1 MNIESV
7 VMPKGTALYGVAS
20 PIRLTSVRTDT
31 GVDVQIWLAAGTVID
46 SAQLELTY
54 NNTQATYIGAVGNS
68 SFGWNWYDNEVAGQV
83 ILSGFSGTAS
93 AFSNSSDVWLGRVS
107 FDLPDTLASFTVS
120 VSSET
125 QLSLSG
131 TEPGSSNLVD
141 LGTLPVLEALPLS
154 HALPLWDEL
163 MPPPSILEYAQREVV
178 SLDIPF
184 QATDSDSAILTY
196 SAVLGRDV
204 DGVFV
209 PLPGVPRI
217 ELASGVNGHL
227 TGSFTVP
234 EQALPG
240 SYVLRLLAD
249 DDTTDSFL
257 GSAYD
262 VPFSVIPPD
271 ITIDVNGLPA
281 TAPVP
286 ASYEKFMDFV
296 LDPAQQEVAG
306 YLASFKVDEESNGN
320 PVYAYLTDTNNDG
333 MPDHV
338 IDGNG
343 SGSGTITWGANGIWY
358 AHITSV
364 TGSEDHYGRFAYDAT
379 GDGDVVGLY
388 SFDLTPYTLV
398 ADTNPFDTLVSTFT
412 PSSTESVYLYDD
424 DYNGVI
430 DRMEAIERWTDQS
443 GQSNTDT
450 TNYQLT
456 WTDAAHWTAH
466 YTEKWTFGSTY
477 GANGGPQTIWLDGQ
491 EHAII
496 WQTKGADNIVATV
509 NFNTERNGV
518 SVPAVLSFIDS
529 NADNKPDQVLYTDGT
544 VTAHANL
551 VGWTV
556 DANEHPTSV
565 NIVVTSDTSAED
577 LFSGVLIGPSSNP
590 TTILVPSFDNITIN
604 TSGSVSGTPQTGEG
618 YYKFYSGTGVVA
630 RINGEDFYLDLYPDR
645 DNDPLTFEANWRWL
659 FNSGEVTDT
668 STGGLTFFDTDTSRP
683 GPELWSAT
691 FTVDNGLLLADGSD
705 TDTLPDGFVVGDD
718 MGNKVNVPLV
728 WQPKDANNVIATF
741 SVLAKDENNNDLTF
755 IGVLKD
761 TNGDNQPD
769 NMTATAGTKTFNV
782 PFSFA
787 DTNSDGHPDHWIM
800 QRSETFSGRVQ
811 VDANGNPAGL
821 YVTWNDIPTKDTL
834 INNVLTFN
842 LGITAPQLADSGYV
856 VVRFANSMGMN
867 GANVPVSALTLNGT
881 WLVVPLSGTDAVTG
895 NSYYLSSYT
904 NSDLFVNVPAG
915 TVVGQT
921 ENLFKA
927 WEVGEMTSGTYD
939 LSSIP
944 VVHNGVGTDG
954 ADWVMG
960 TSGNDNIAA
969 GAGDDILDWSDGND
983 VIDAGDG
990 YDHLYLPVTTQS
1002 TAMQELDEQ
1011 GVLHIQQ
1018 WTMAADPLS
1027 QGDFVDLY
1035 RVARLSSA
1043 AYQIQKM
1050 DMAGTAVTQTMQLSN
1065 AEVLSAGYH
1074 PTYLAVQYNTEYGYV
1089 NGTPWDDT
1097 IVLDTV
1103 SAVTLGSVWGNTGND
1118 VLAMTFA
1125 PVYSALNIVNNGVA
1139 YVLQGTLAGPI
1150 ATVVE
1155 LGKLTTSD
1163 NGGSIYGGN
1172 MVLGTGENAKSF
1184 SFSTIEAFRFISGSV
1199 TYDFVLPV
1207 NHSPIGF
1214 VGIEGDPRQGETLE
1228 AWYYLSDYDFEDGI
1242 IPSESIHYQW
1252 QADGVNIAG
1261 ATTATLELGQAL
1273 VDKAVSVTVSYTDP
1287 SQTEE
1292 SVSSYYSVVVI
1303 DQNDAPA
1310 GAVTIDGVAS
1320 KGVELAAN
1328 ITTLADAD
1336 GLGYIYYQW
1345 YAGTEEIQGATDST
1359 YTPTL
1364 LEVGKKISVTASYW
1378 DGHGT
1383 WESVPSAATSP
1394 VIDVTNNPATG
1405 TVTISGTATQN
1416 KTLIANFNIV
1426 DVDGVGESV
1435 YTYQWQADGV
1445 AITGA
1450 TNRNYQLKEAEV
1462 GKKIT
1467 VTVSFT
1473 DDAHHDESLTSSATR
1488 SVVNVNDRPAG
1499 TVTIH
1504 GTAAEDQTLT
1514 ADISALVD
1522 ADGLGAV
1529 SYQWQADAGN
1539 IAGATESSYTLTQG
1553 DVGAA
1558 ITVVASYR
1566 DGHNTP
1572 ESKSSA
1578 ATEVVANVNDA
1589 PTLVAGETLI
1599 IGSAVVGEELFVNS
1613 GVLSDEDG
1621 PDVLSI
1627 TSYQWQADGSGIAD
1641 ATDSFYEIQAADEGK
1656 SITVIVTYTDDYGKK
1671 ESFTSAATAV
1681 VVVNAG
1687 DPNGSVAISG
1697 TLTQGETLTATV
1709 TDGDGFGT
1717 VTYQWQVN
1725 TGTAAA
1731 ALWTNIA
1738 GATGATLLLK
1748 EAQVGKAIKV
1758 SASYTDNGGTIE
1770 SPDSSATAAVA
1781 NVNDT
1786 PAGNV
1791 TITGTAT
1798 QGETLI
1804 AGNTLADL
1812 DGIPAGAITYKW
1824 QANGSDIAGA
1834 AGDHYTLKQAEVGKT
1849 ITVIAHYADGHE
1861 HEENVSSAL
1870 TVAVTNFNDAPT
1882 GIVKITGGG
1891 QQGEILTASNTLAD
1905 SDGMGT
1911 ISYQWKANGVNISG
1925 AENESYQLTQDE
1937 VGKAITVTASY
1948 TDGAATHESVRSA
1961 ATSAILNVNDRPTGG
1976 VIIDGT
1982 PKQGLRLT
1990 VNTSALYDVDG
2001 VPAQALLNYQWQAG
2015 GLNING
2021 ATDSSYLLTQ
2031 AEVGKSITVKVSY
2044 IDLQGT
2050 SESVRSGATG
2060 NVANVNDL
2068 PTGAVT
2074 ITGAPTQGKTLSA
2087 TNNLVDRDG
2096 PPTLAISYQW
2106 QADGADIAGAVDS
2119 YYELTQ
2125 SDVGKRMAVVA
2136 KYTDAFSKVESV
2148 SSAATAV
2155 IANANDAPTGPV
2167 TISGNAAETGVLTA
2181 DIGALADADGLGSF
2195 SYQWQ
2200 AGSVDITGATNSSYT
2215 LTNTEVGKAIKVIV
2229 SYTDGFGKA
2238 ESVTSSQT
2246 RLVRNTN
2253 DAPTGSVIIT
2263 GTPAQ
2268 NAILTA
2274 SNTLADADGLG
2285 TITYQWQA
2293 DGETIDGATEATF
2306 QLTQDEV
2313 GKRITVVASYTDGHG
2328 TLESILSAVTALV
2341 ANVDDPPTGSVTVSG
2356 TATQG
2361 QTLTVTNTL
2370 ADADGL
2376 GTISYQWTAAGSNIN
2391 GAHGSSLTLT
2401 ESQVGKKIAVVA
2413 SYTDGQGKQES
2424 VPSNNTAKVKN
2435 LNDLPAGGVTISGT
2449 LKVGKTL
2456 TADNTLTDADGLGAI
2471 SYQWKANGVD
2481 IDGATDRE
2489 YTLTTS
2495 EKGETMSVVARY
2507 TDGHGTIESVT
2518 SAATT
2523 PVKAVIRGS
2532 AHDGYLVNALVW
2544 VDDDNDTVRDW
2555 TDYNHNN
2562 IWDEGEGES
2571 WTVTDSTGQFTGLEG
2586 TGVLRITA
2594 NPNGGTIDISTGND
2608 FTGSFAAPSDSTVIS
2623 ALTTLVAATID
2634 GTTNAAAAAAKVKTA
2649 LGLDASVTITR
2660 YDPIAEASKTT
2671 TSDAARLV
2679 AIKTQSATIQV
2690 NNIMDVAVSVAQAA
2704 SATANTA
2711 QVVENVADS
2720 LLAQAGTGTVDL
2732 ASSAVIAIALN
2743 AGIPSGATH
2752 VPSADVVNAVAT
2764 ALALANSDIAHTAGA
2779 ATGTTATAVA
2789 DITAIVEAQI
2799 VAQNTIVPDAYAAVA
2814 ANDAGLVTTNTANF
2828 DVLLTEASGQVETIF
2843 VNHLPTG
2850 SVTISG
2856 VVMPGETLTAANS
2869 LVDVE
2874 GVGPISYQWLR
2885 GGLAITDATH
2895 ETYALTAADIG
2906 KVITVKANYTDGAG
2920 HIESVNSDPT
2930 VALPDAPTSL
2940 SDVVVAA
2947 ASLTNDTT
2955 PTVAVDLSHKVLEV
2969 GDIIQIIDSNHANAV
2984 VSSHTITAQDLTL
2997 LTAQDI
3003 DLLVSLV
3010 GLIDDTHA
3018 LKVQLVDSVGIAGLG
3033 SNSTTAVSVDTT
3045 LPTITNPAYASGV
3058 VTATLDAALETG
3070 DKLYG
3075 SVDNG
3080 AHWSDIIATGTAI
3093 NWSGLTITNDSVV
3106 KLKVTDTAGNESTTN
3121 VPLPSVI
3128 GYNLTVHTNYW
3139 NNDKVMRGVTVETG
3153 SLTDNLGAA
3162 IFSNV
3167 PSGSKTLSPSFTA
3180 DTAAKG
3186 AVDLLDA
3193 IVVLK
3198 NVAHL
3203 VTFENDYQKVAA
3215 DFDGVNGIDLNDA
3228 IGILKKVAHLSSV
3241 QPEWVFVD
3249 QQHHIIDSTHVDM
3262 STDMTVDL
3270 IGVLRGDVDG
3280 SWVG

>member
-1 MNIESV
+1 MDNIVFSSVPVWESFT
-7 VMPKGTALYGVAS
+7 PPPDLSY
-20 PIRLTSVRTDT
+20 
-31 GVDVQIWLAAGTVID
+31 AAGT
-46 SAQLELTY
+46 T
-54 NNTQATYIGAVGNS
+54 
-68 SFGWNWYDNEVAGQV
+68 
-83 ILSGFSGTAS
+83 
-93 AFSNSSDVWLGRVS
+93 
-107 FDLPDTLASFTVS
+107 
-120 VSSET
+120 
-125 QLSLSG
+125 
-131 TEPGSSNLVD
+131 
-141 LGTLPVLEALPLS
+141 
-154 HALPLWDEL
+154 
-163 MPPPSILEYAQREVV
+163 V
-178 SLDIPF
+178 SLDFPVY
-184 QATDSDSAILTY
+184 ATDPDGDAVTY
-196 SAVLGRDV
+196 KA
-204 DGVFV
+204 FV
-209 PLPGVPRI
+209 GQMIGTTFFGLAGVPQI
-217 ELASGVNGHL
+217 SLTLSNGHL
-227 TGSFTVP
+227 TGSTTVP
-234 EQALPG
+234 AQAAPG

-249 DDTTDSFL
+249 DNTTDTNNGTAL
-257 GSAYD
+257 D
-262 VPFSVIPPD
+262 VPFSVTPPN
-271 ITIDVNGLPA
+271 ITLDVNGLPA
-281 TAPVP
+281 TTPVP
-286 ASYEKFMDFV
+286 LSYETFMDFV
-296 LDPAQQEVAG
+296 LDPARQGVAG

-338 IDGNG
+338 IDKNG
-343 SGSGTITWGANGIWY
+343 SGSGTITWDANGIWY
-358 AHITSV
+358 AHIPSV

-412 PSSTESVYLYDD
+412 QSSTESVYLYDD

-443 GQSNTDT
+443 GQSNTYT

-544 VTAHANL
+544 DTGHANL
-551 VGWTV
+551 AEWTF
-556 DANEHPTSV
+556 DENNHPTTV
-565 NIVVTSDTSAED
+565 NIVVTSSTNSYDF
-577 LFSGVLIGPSSNP
+577 FSGVLIGPSSNP
-590 TTILVPSFDNITIN
+590 TTILVPSFDNIT
-604 TSGSVSGTPQTGEG
+604 
-618 YYKFYSGTGVVA
+618 
-630 RINGEDFYLDLYPDR
+630 
-645 DNDPLTFEANWRWL
+645 
-659 FNSGEVTDT
+659 
-668 STGGLTFFDTDTSRP
+668 
-683 GPELWSAT
+683 
-691 FTVDNGLLLADGSD
+691 
-705 TDTLPDGFVVGDD
+705 
-718 MGNKVNVPLV
+718 
-728 WQPKDANNVIATF
+728 
-741 SVLAKDENNNDLTF
+741 
-755 IGVLKD
+755 
-761 TNGDNQPD
+761 
-769 NMTATAGTKTFNV
+769 
-782 PFSFA
+782 
-787 DTNSDGHPDHWIM
+787 
-800 QRSETFSGRVQ
+800 
-811 VDANGNPAGL
+811 
-821 YVTWNDIPTKDTL
+821 
-834 INNVLTFN
+834 
-842 LGITAPQLADSGYV
+842 
-856 VVRFANSMGMN
+856 
-867 GANVPVSALTLNGT
+867 
-881 WLVVPLSGTDAVTG
+881 
-895 NSYYLSSYT
+895 
-904 NSDLFVNVPAG
+904 
-915 TVVGQT
+915 
-921 ENLFKA
+921 
-927 WEVGEMTSGTYD
+927 
-939 LSSIP
+939 
-944 VVHNGVGTDG
+944 
-954 ADWVMG
+954 
-960 TSGNDNIAA
+960 
-969 GAGDDILDWSDGND
+969 
-983 VIDAGDG
+983 
-990 YDHLYLPVTTQS
+990 
-1002 TAMQELDEQ
+1002 
-1011 GVLHIQQ
+1011 
-1018 WTMAADPLS
+1018 
-1027 QGDFVDLY
+1027 
-1035 RVARLSSA
+1035 
-1043 AYQIQKM
+1043 
-1050 DMAGTAVTQTMQLSN
+1050 
-1065 AEVLSAGYH
+1065 
-1074 PTYLAVQYNTEYGYV
+1074 
-1089 NGTPWDDT
+1089 
-1097 IVLDTV
+1097 
-1103 SAVTLGSVWGNTGND
+1103 
-1118 VLAMTFA
+1118 
-1125 PVYSALNIVNNGVA
+1125 
-1139 YVLQGTLAGPI
+1139 
-1150 ATVVE
+1150 
-1155 LGKLTTSD
+1155 
-1163 NGGSIYGGN
+1163 
-1172 MVLGTGENAKSF
+1172 
-1184 SFSTIEAFRFISGSV
+1184 
-1199 TYDFVLPV
+1199 V

-1214 VGIEGDPRQGETLE
+1214 VGIDGDSRQGETLE

-1320 KGVELAAN
+1320 KGVELAAK

-1394 VIDVTNNPATG
+1394 VIDVTPNPATG

-1426 DVDGVGESV
+1426 DVDGVGGSV

-1445 AITGA
+1445 AITDA

-1473 DDAHHDESLTSSATR
+1473 DDAYHNESLTSSATR
-1488 SVVNVNDRPAG
+1488 AVVNVNDRPAG
-1499 TVTIH
+1499 TVTIN
-1504 GTAAEDQTLT
+1504 GTVAEDQTLT

-1529 SYQWQADAGN
+1529 SYQWQADGGN

-1786 PAGNV
+1786 PTGSV

-1976 VIIDGT
+1976 VTIDGIA
-1982 PKQGLRLT
+1982 KQGQRLT

-2001 VPAQALLNYQWQAG
+2001 IPAQALLSYKWQVG
-2015 GLNING
+2015 GLNIDG

-2068 PTGAVT
+2068 PTGTVT
-2074 ITGAPTQGKTLSA
+2074 ITGTPTQGETLSA

-2106 QADGADIAGAVDS
+2106 QADGAAIAGAVDS

-2136 KYTDAFSKVESV
+2136 KYTDAFTRAEQV
-2148 SSAATAV
+2148 SSIATAP
-2155 IANANDAPTGPV
+2155 IANKDDVPTGGV
-2167 TISGNAAETGVLTA
+2167 TISGNATQGQTLTA
-2181 DIGALADADGLGSF
+2181 NTTALVDVDGLGSF

-2200 AGSVDITGATNSSYT
+2200 AGGVDITGAINSSYT
-2215 LTNTEVGKAIKVIV
+2215 LTNSEADKAIKVIV
-2229 SYTDGFGKA
+2229 SYTDGFGKS

-2253 DAPTGSVIIT
+2253 DAPTGSVIIA

-2268 NAILTA
+2268 NATLTA

-2293 DGETIDGATEATF
+2293 DGETIDGATEATC

-2313 GKRITVVASYTDGHG
+2313 GKRITVVASYTDEHG
-2328 TLESILSAVTALV
+2328 TLESIRSAVTTPV
-2341 ANVDDPPTGSVTVSG
+2341 INVDDPPTGTVTVSG
-2356 TATQG
+2356 TAKQG
-2361 QTLTVTNTL
+2361 QTVTVTNTL

-2376 GTISYQWTAAGSNIN
+2376 GAISYQWTAAGSNIN
-2391 GAHGSSLTLT
+2391 GAYGSSLTLT

-2413 SYTDGQGKQES
+2413 SYTDGQGHAES
-2424 VPSNNTAKVKN
+2424 VTSNNTANVKN

-2456 TADNTLTDADGLGAI
+2456 TADNAITDADGLGAI
-2471 SYQWKANGVD
+2471 SYQWKANGAV
-2481 IDGATDRE
+2481 IDGATERE

-2495 EKGETMSVVARY
+2495 EKGKTMTVVARY
-2507 TDGHGTIESVT
+2507 TDGHGTIEDVA
-2518 SAATT
+2518 SAPTT

-2544 VDDDNDTVRDW
+2544 VDDVNNAVRDW
-2555 TDYNHNN
+2555 TDNNHNS

-2586 TGVLRITA
+2586 TGVLRIAA
-2594 NPNGGTIDISTGND
+2594 NPNGGTIDISTGNY
-2608 FTGSFAAPSDSTVIS
+2608 FTGSFAAPSDATVIS
-2623 ALTTLVAATID
+2623 ALTTLVAAAID
-2634 GTTNAAAAAAKVKTA
+2634 GTTNAAAAVEKVKTA
-2649 LGLDASVTITR
+2649 LALDASVTITS

-2671 TSDAARLV
+2671 TTDAARLV
-2679 AIKTQSATIQV
+2679 AIKAQSATIQV

-2711 QVVENVADS
+2711 QVVEKVADS
-2720 LLAQAGTGTVDL
+2720 LLAQAQAGSGTVDL
-2732 ASSAVIAIALN
+2732 ASSTVIATALK
-2743 AGIPSGATH
+2743 AGIPSGITS
-2752 VPSADVVNAVAT
+2752 PSDAVINAIAD

-2799 VAQNTIVPDAYAAVA
+2799 VAQNTIVPEAYDAVA
-2814 ANDAGLVTTNTANF
+2814 ANDAGLVTTNTSNF
-2828 DVLLTEASGQVETIF
+2828 ESLLTVAAGQVETIF

-2984 VSSHTITAQDLTL
+2984 VGSYMVSAEDVSAGITIK
-2997 LTAQDI
+2997 DI
-3003 DLLVSLV
+3003 ELLV
-3010 GLIDDTHA
+3010 GLMDDAHA
-3018 LKVQLVDSVGIAGLG
+3018 LKVQLVDGAGNSGLS
-3033 SNSTTAVSVDTT
+3033 SNSVTVVTIDTT
-3045 LPTITNPAYASGV
+3045 LPVITNPWFKSGV
-3058 VTATLDAALETG
+3058 VTAALDAVLETG

-3075 SVDNG
+3075 SVDDG
-3080 AHWSDIIATGTAI
+3080 LTWSDITGKVTGTAV
-3093 NWSGLTITNDSVV
+3093 NWDGLSGADPTKLQLKIQDATGNQHIDDVLSATGVGYDLTGAV
-3106 KLKVTDTAGNESTTN
+3106 KFWKG
-3121 VPLPSVI
+3121 
-3128 GYNLTVHTNYW
+3128 
-3139 NNDKVMRGVTVETG
+3139 
-3153 SLTDNLGAA
+3153 GAA
-3162 IFSNV
+3162 IAGVTTGISDTLHFTTDSNGHFEYFDQTQADYAV
-3167 PSGSKTLSPSFTA
+3167 TVSK
-3180 DTAAKG
+3180 AATGFKSYVNL
-3186 AVDLLDA
+3186 ADA
-3193 IVVLK
+3193 IATLKLVYLSGEALKSVNFDGSAVSPYQYLAADVNKNGKVNLADAIIVLK
-3198 NVAHL
+3198 FA
-3203 VTFENDYQKVAA
+3203 F
-3215 DFDGVNGIDLNDA
+3215 LN
-3228 IGILKKVAHLSSV
+3228 SPP
-3241 QPEWVFVD
+3241 QPYEWVFVPD
-3249 QQHHIIDSTHVDM
+3249 SVGDSTTMNKDKVVWPDVPSVTLNHD
-3262 STDMTVDL
+3262 TDVHL
-3270 IGVLRGDVDG
+3270 IGIALGDVNG
-3280 SWVG
+3280 SWHA